1 MVAKSRVK
9 RNFLVVR
16 ASGIVSM
23 RRFVSGKI
31 MRSKAYWM
39 IALSGFVAATVMA
52 ADEAAPLH
60 PEPPKSAKV
69 VIATDPAA
77 TEAFVP
83 RAEKI
88 PAMVERGL
96 KQLTGKVT
104 VKEAWLSLVKPE
116 DRIGIK
122 VHSAPGR
129 ISGTRPAVVEAVV
142 KELIDAG
149 IPAKQIIVW
158 DRSIVDLRLAGFF
171 DLVERYGIRVEG
183 AAQNEWDDKVSYENA
198 VLGNLIWGD
207 LEFGRKGEGV
217 GRKSYVS
224 KLVTQEMTKII
235 SIAPLLNHNFAGV
248 CGNIYSLALGSVDNN
263 IRFEGDAGRMAMA
276 VPELY
281 ALPELGDRVVLNI
294 TDALICQY
302 QGTQQS
308 LLHYSRVLNQLRFS
322 TDPLALDVLSL
333 KELADQRKAAKVLE
347 VKANEELYRNA
358 ELLEIGVNDLK
369 HIQVIEAP

>member
-1 MVAKSRVK
+1 
-9 RNFLVVR
+9 
-16 ASGIVSM
+16 M

-39 IALSGFVAATVMA
+39 IALSGFVAAAVMA
-52 ADEAAPLH
+52 ADETAPLH

-69 VIATDPAA
+69 VIATDPTA

-96 KQLTGKVT
+96 KQLTGKAT
-104 VKEAWLSLVKPE
+104 VKEAWLTYVKPE

-142 KELIDAG
+142 KGLIDAG

-158 DRSIVDLRLAGFF
+158 DRSVVDLRLAGFF
-171 DLVERYGIRVEG
+171 DLAERYGIRVEG
-183 AAQNEWDDKVSYENA
+183 AAQNEWDEKVSYENA

-207 LEFGRKGEGV
+207 LEFGRKGESI

-235 SIAPLLNHNFAGV
+235 SITPLLNHNFAGV

-276 VPELY
+276 LPELY

-347 VKANEELYRNA
+347 VKANKELYRNA

-369 HIQVIEAP
+369 HIQVVEAP